1 MKKKDMLN
9 KLKSFGVKVNGPVTV
24 PEAKALL
31 AAARADVSK
40 PGAYIGKTDITSAL
54 GAKQPK

>member
-9 KLKSFGVKVNGPVTV
+9 KLKSFGVKVNGPMTV
-24 PEAKALL
+24 GEAKVAL
-31 AAARADVSK
+31 AEARADVSK
-40 PGAYIGKTDITSAL
+40 PGAYIGKTDITSAI